1 LRRQRVFED
10 NREEAGEPDFQVI
23 TAQAHAAMTAVPDG
37 DRQPGL
43 AQDPPV
49 IGQGRLRHVHPR
61 GCAGEFACRSKG
73 AHQFETHGVAER
85 MQHRGKVE
93 RRGVRL
99 RQPGHD
105 PILAHFDSS
114 GLSNYC
120 GGVIPIGLAL
130 SAPGP
135 DGAANTVDALVSQA
149 RDAAAAGLA
158 SVWLG
163 QMYDFDALT
172 ALAAVAVQVPEIALG
187 TAVTVTHTRHPIT
200 MSSQAQTVQ
209 AASGGRLVLG
219 LGVSHRRPIEQRY
232 GIDFDHPARHMRE
245 YLTALRPLLRD
256 GTVAFQGQT
265 LTADTTGF
273 PGHVSGSTPPTVL
286 VAALGPAMLRL
297 AGELAD
303 GTVTWMAGPSTI
315 ARHIVPAITAAAAGR
330 APQVAV
336 SLPVCVTSEPD
347 QAHQRAARA
356 LAFYSNVPS
365 YRTMLDREAV
375 TSPADIAVIGD
386 ERHLAAQ
393 LRQLADAGA
402 THFIANTSG
411 VTTPA
416 EHRRTLE
423 ALGALA
429 G

>member
-1 LRRQRVFED
+1 
-10 NREEAGEPDFQVI
+10 
-23 TAQAHAAMTAVPDG
+23 M
-37 DRQPGL
+37 
-43 AQDPPV
+43 
-49 IGQGRLRHVHPR
+49 
-61 GCAGEFACRSKG
+61 
-73 AHQFETHGVAER
+73 
-85 MQHRGKVE
+85 
-93 RRGVRL
+93 
-99 RQPGHD
+99 
-105 PILAHFDSS
+105 
-114 GLSNYC
+114 
-120 GGVIPIGLAL
+120 IPIGVAL
-130 SAPGP
+130 GAPGP
-135 DGAANTVDALVSQA
+135 DGTTNAVDALVSQA

-163 QMYDFDALT
+163 QMYDLDALT

-209 AASGGRLVLG
+209 AASGGRLILG

-232 GIDFDHPARHMRE
+232 GIDFDRPARHMRE
-245 YLTALRPLLRD
+245 YLTALRPLLCD
-256 GTVAFQGQT
+256 GTVAFRGQT

-273 PGHVSGSTPPTVL
+273 PGQVSGSTPPAVL

-297 AGELAD
+297 AGELAE
-303 GTVTWMAGPSTI
+303 GTVTWMAGLSTI
-315 ARHIVPAITAAAAGR
+315 DRHIVPVITAAAAGR

-347 QAHQRAARA
+347 QARERAARA
-356 LAFYSNVPS
+356 LAFYANVPS
-365 YRTMLDREAV
+365 YRAMLDREGV
-375 TSPADIAVIGD
+375 TSPAEIAIIGD
-386 ERHLAAQ
+386 EQHLATK
-393 LRQLADAGA
+393 LRRLADAGA